1 MEIQLPFFKIQD
13 PEPIVIILSGTSGAG
28 KDSVIKELKQRSD
41 YKFHFVVTCNT
52 RKMRPGEIDG
62 VDYHFISREK
72 FIKMIDN
79 GDMIEYSPVY
89 DDYKGVP
96 KFEMEKGI
104 ADGRDMLLRL
114 DIQGTEKVKKFYP
127 NSVSIFI
134 VPPDPKT
141 WFERLINRGSD
152 TEDELRRRIETA
164 KEEIKSI
171 PEFDYMVINDDL
183 EKAVEKV
190 ITIIQAEH
198 CRSSRYRV
206 SIEN

>member
-1 MEIQLPFFKIQD
+1 MEIQLPFFEIQD
-13 PEPIVIILSGTSGAG
+13 PEPIIIILSGTSGAG

-41 YKFHFVVTCNT
+41 YQFHFIVTCNT

-62 VDYHFISREK
+62 IDYHFISREK
-72 FIKMIDN
+72 FKNMIDN
-79 GDMIEYSPVY
+79 GEMIEYSPVY

-96 KFEMEKGI
+96 KFEMEKGL
-104 ADGRDMLLRL
+104 ADSRDMLLRL

-127 NSVSIFI
+127 NSVSIFV

-141 WFERLINRGSD
+141 WFERLINRGGD
-152 TEDELRRRIETA
+152 TEEELRHRIETA
-164 KEEIKSI
+164 KDEMKSI
-171 PEFDYMVINDDL
+171 PEFDYLVINDDL
-183 EKAVEKV
+183 EKAVERV
-190 ITIIQAEH
+190 LTIIQAEH